1 MKNQELDNVIEN
13 IEEYKQ
19 RDIFPALRDN
29 IDIEIYK
36 KLPKEIKN
44 DNTVKRDINNE
55 VSQRL
60 EDFDRELK
68 PKALY
73 YDLKSKLEIN
83 GEMTEKDLTNSAYDF
98 LEKNTNNKILKK
110 IIRELKKENRK

>member
-44 DNTVKRDINNE
+44 DNTVKRDINFHLSN
-55 VSQRL
+55 
-60 EDFDRELK
+60 
-68 PKALY
+68 
-73 YDLKSKLEIN
+73 
-83 GEMTEKDLTNSAYDF
+83 
-98 LEKNTNNKILKK
+98 
-110 IIRELKKENRK
+110 